1 MRNHYLKYLTV
12 SNDSLMTRD
21 EYRRKMV
28 RKRQRVRIGAW
39 ALFVLSSPMI
49 LILFLGDILATPFV
63 KSRHQSNLHWLLYM
77 FARFMAPLI
86 ILGSSLGYLLSL
98 YK

>member
-1 MRNHYLKYLTV
+1 
-12 SNDSLMTRD
+12 
-21 EYRRKMV
+21 
-28 RKRQRVRIGAW
+28 
-39 ALFVLSSPMI
+39 MI